1 MIYFKSQTLSRPTLD
16 STKRLSRLK
25 AHEHYNGLSAYVL
38 PRKQIG
44 TLRLKRS
51 TRFFIHSHSISPACN
66 IHNVQSTSKTWQT
79 TILTMYAVAISSRKQ
94 CVTQTIVP
102 GFKRWDLWVLTLP
115 PIRHLRYHDCHVT
128 VSFLLVSIRPLPSK
142 SLQPRT

>member
-1 MIYFKSQTLSRPTLD
+1 MAKIRFWLHHIQFTTTIAFTTRVSTTTTIIATARPCHSAMIYFKSQTLSRPTLD

-51 TRFFIHSHSISPACN
+51 T
-66 IHNVQSTSKTWQT
+66 
-79 TILTMYAVAISSRKQ
+79 
-94 CVTQTIVP
+94 
-102 GFKRWDLWVLTLP
+102 
-115 PIRHLRYHDCHVT
+115 
-128 VSFLLVSIRPLPSK
+128 
-142 SLQPRT
+142 

>member
-1 MIYFKSQTLSRPTLD
+1 MIYFRIPEQTGWPISQLKGSHNKKTLTLQWFVGVCSSTETGCNTKLAAEHLILYTLSQHQSSVQYT
-16 STKRLSRLK
+16 
-25 AHEHYNGLSAYVL
+25 H
-38 PRKQIG
+38 
-44 TLRLKRS
+44 
-51 TRFFIHSHSISPACN
+51 
-66 IHNVQSTSKTWQT
+66 VQSTSKTWQT
-79 TILTMYAVAISSRKQ
+79 TILTMYAVTISSRKQ